1 MTKSFDRVAKLYKP
15 LERLA
20 FRSDLMLTRTAFL
33 SDLKDAKRV
42 LILGEGDGRFLAQL
56 LAVNAHCQVDCVDK
70 SGEMLRLTQQKVADL
85 AGERVTFYHRDALTF
100 PYPTQHYDLV
110 VTLFFLDVFTAQTLG
125 RLVHTL
131 ASSLQPTG
139 LWYVADFQI
148 ASGRLRGLY
157 SRLWL
162 ELLYGFFNWQT
173 DIEAR
178 SLTHPSSYLSANGLE
193 LLKTKERH
201 LGMLYGQ
208 LWGKR

>member
-1 MTKSFDRVAKLYKP
+1 MKSFDRVAKLYRP

-20 FRSDLMLTRTAFL
+20 FRSDLTRTRTAFL

-56 LAVNAHCQVDCVDK
+56 LKINRHCQVDCMDK
-70 SGEMLRLTQQKVADL
+70 SGEMLRLAQKRAADL

-100 PYPTQHYDLV
+100 PYPTQHYDLI
-110 VTLFFLDVFTAQTLG
+110 VTLFFLDVFTAQTLE
-125 RLVHTL
+125 RLVHTS
-131 ASSLQPTG
+131 ASSLQSGG

-162 ELLYGFFNWQT
+162 GLLYGFFNWQT
-173 DIEAR
+173 DMAAR
-178 SLTHPSSYLSANGLE
+178 SLVNPSPYLLANGLE
-193 LLKTKERH
+193 LVKTKKRH
-201 LGMLYGQ
+201 LGMLYSQ
-208 LWGKR
+208 LWRKR